1 METSNSNLSP
11 VIDVSEAATFV
22 CNRNRIN
29 NPVSNYVSDPR
40 VNNVSGDPH
49 SSVYISKKIN
59 LIQPASSLKVI
70 LSSYRHSSSDFRV
83 LYKLFRS
90 DSSEIDQTYQ
100 LFPGYTNLI
109 DSDADGIGDTVV
121 DTYLN
126 DGSSDIFVRASNDD
140 EFLDYQYTIDNLEQ
154 FNGFVIKIVMSGTN
168 EAYSPRFHDL
178 RAIALA

>member
-1 METSNSNLSP
+1 M
-11 VIDVSEAATFV
+11 
-22 CNRNRIN
+22 
-29 NPVSNYVSDPR
+29 
-40 VNNVSGDPH
+40 
-49 SSVYISKKIN
+49 
-59 LIQPASSLKVI
+59 
-70 LSSYRHSSSDFRV
+70 
-83 LYKLFRS
+83 FRS

-100 LFPGYTNLI
+100 LFPGHTNLI

-126 DGSSDIFVRASNDD
+126 DGSSDMFVRASNDD